1 MTDYNPASPA
11 LPDPSGAPKIPENV
25 RGAAYIVGLVV
36 TALSTAVISTI
47 GTLAAAGVVE
57 GDLALVVSALAG
69 GVTSVVGAI
78 ASGLGVVY
86 RPTSPH

>member
-1 MTDYNPASPA
+1 MSDYSPTYPA
-11 LPDPSGAPKIPENV
+11 LPDPSGAPKVPESV
-25 RGAAYIVGLVV
+25 RAAAYVVGLVV
-36 TALSTAVISTI
+36 TALSASVISTI
-47 GTLAAAGVVE
+47 GTLAAAGVVD

-86 RPTSPH
+86 RPTKP